1 MLKLRKILFSVSLFS
16 VSLLTMVATTFAW
29 VGITSNSV
37 FDDFSLNLK
46 TDNDTGNYGIQ
57 LSLTGIPSSFS
68 DSIDGISIRRQILK
82 NTGRYGEY
90 NLDNASD
97 DLINAL
103 FSKFEMG
110 QCTPKKT
117 DWTPNI
123 FSSNDVQLFENVT
136 DGRTT
141 NFFIYF
147 DVYASLYVAK
157 ATSDPTAETTPI
169 SLFLRDGILSSNE
182 IGTWKLNNSF
192 TYPTTSIT
200 IGGVTY
206 PSHQL
211 SGHTIHGTVRTNPAS
226 AARVCIQRFEPVD
239 LYSGYP
245 SNTTGYTIYKYDD
258 DLPTY
263 DNVNDIYSFGGILP
277 AEHNMAQQQF
287 RSIQPDVTL
296 PEVPEWQINRGDVKY
311 EDVGDVGRLVYP
323 EDGLTVGKKIKF
335 RVYFWFE
342 GWDADCFEVID
353 RRSVNVNLAFS
364 NKGPSDI

>member
-1 MLKLRKILFSVSLFS
+1 MLKVRRILFSMALFGI
-16 VSLLTMVATTFAW
+16 SLLTMVATTFAW

-57 LSLTGIPSSFS
+57 LSLTGVPGTFS
-68 DSIDGISIRRQILK
+68 DSIDGISVRRQILK
-82 NTGRYGEY
+82 NTGRYNEY
-90 NLDNASD
+90 NLDIASD

-117 DWTPNI
+117 VWTPNL
-123 FSSNDVQLFENVT
+123 FSSNEVQLFENVL
-136 DGRTT
+136 DGATT

-157 ATSDPTAETTPI
+157 ATADSSASTTPI

-182 IGTWKLNNSF
+182 VGSWKLHNPY
-192 TYPTTSIT
+192 TYPTTPIM
-200 IGGVTY
+200 IGGVAY
-206 PSHQL
+206 SSPFAGQ
-211 SGHTIHGTVRTNPAS
+211 TIQNKVRVNPAS
-226 AARVCIQRFEPVD
+226 AARVCIQRFQPID
-239 LYSGYP
+239 LYYGGTSE
-245 SNTTGYTIYKYDD
+245 TTGYTIYKYDD
-258 DLPTY
+258 DIPYY
-263 DNVNDIYSFGGILP
+263 DNTNDIYSFGGILP
-277 AEHNMAQQQF
+277 TEHNMAQQQF
-287 RSIQPDVTL
+287 RMIQPDVNT